1 MTYIAALVLQV
12 DRDNVQYIGT
22 AAALRCTASVQAAQL
37 MHHEHKC
44 SLPLQAVLIRE
55 STKGRNLKL
64 AASS

>member
-22 AAALRCTASVQAAQL
+22 AALRSTASVQAAEL
-37 MHHEHKC
+37 THHVHKC
-44 SLPLQAVLIRE
+44 FLPLQVAVIRE

-64 AASS
+64 AAASS